1 MRNEA
6 KYLWFRSQ
14 IGKMNPTERMFV
26 MNRICNIITNSILN
40 LEYEQY
46 RDTVRSMY
54 IGMLRHFSANVR
66 ELDETWW
73 RKLREFR
80 SLPLFQEVMKQV

>member
-26 MNRICNIITNSILN
+26 MNRICNIITNTILN
-40 LEYEQY
+40 LRYENDANKM
-46 RDTVRSMY
+46 RTIY
-54 IGMLRHFSANVR
+54 ILMLRHFSANVR

-80 SLPLFQEVMKQV
+80 SFPLFQEVMKQV